1 MMKKNW
7 IRAIG
12 AGVLVALWL
21 GLTAFAW
28 FGPAKDISEAERRP
42 LAQMPQLSVQTLTD
56 GKFMTNFEKFTL
68 DQFPLR
74 DSFRQLK
81 SLFHY
86 YMMQYRDNNDIYVQ
100 DGYAV
105 KLEYPMNPE
114 SVGLA
119 TKRFNT
125 VYDRFLKNSDVSVY
139 LAIVP
144 DKSYYLAEENGYL
157 SMDYEAFFAMVEKEM
172 PWAKPIDLTDTL
184 DITDYYYTDTHWR
197 QEKLLD
203 AARKLCDAMGAEA
216 PKAED
221 FTQVALERPFYGVYY
236 GQAALP
242 MKPETVYL
250 MQSPL
255 LESCTTSLGV
265 MDPKTGAL
273 SYEKLYNS
281 VYDLEKAEGK
291 DMYEVYLSGS
301 ESLLR
306 IDNPN
311 ATTDRELVIFR
322 DSFGSSISPLLVQG
336 YKTVTI
342 VDIRYISS
350 SLVGRFVEFQDQD
363 VLFMYS
369 TSVLN
374 STGNALLP

>member
-1 MMKKNW
+1 MKKNW

-242 MKPETVYL
+242 MEPETVYL

-255 LESCTTSLGV
+255 LDSCTTSLGV

-350 SLVGRFVEFQDQD
+350 SLVGRFVEFKDQD

>member
-1 MMKKNW
+1 MKKNW

-56 GKFMTNFEKFTL
+56 GKFMTSFEKFTL

-242 MKPETVYL
+242 MEPETVYL

-350 SLVGRFVEFQDQD
+350 SLVGRFVEFKDQD

>member
-1 MMKKNW
+1 MKKNW

-56 GKFMTNFEKFTL
+56 GKFMTSFEKFTL

-242 MKPETVYL
+242 MEPETVYL
-250 MQSPL
+250 MQSQL

-311 ATTDRELVIFR
+311 ATSDKELIIFR

-350 SLVGRFVEFQDQD
+350 SLVGRFVEFKDQD